1 VTGKRKALAV
11 QFQGLATLH
20 EINLAMTH
28 SSDHKEKVA
37 FVSRQKFVMM
47 PATFLDQLNKNK
59 EYAWVFLVLWDEA
72 SNANSAQIS
81 LSKLVDRCKMNVH
94 TIKDALKWLQESG
107 HVKKIEIIGMPN
119 EYKLSIEGSFANG
132 ADTPGLGEP
141 QALGSPRLRGALGTN
156 HSTVTQ
162 KTVENDGNAVIAR
175 DLEKDLTGVAKLP
188 ACCAG
193 AGNTGTSRDIPTES
207 SHPADAG
214 SGQLSLSGSIPKVD
228 GDGVGKE
235 SEETPRKGKL
245 LSTLPLPKSLEK
257 YKEKIF
263 EFWRGKQG
271 AKTLRSWKMQM
282 TELEKLQV
290 KYGDDA
296 VDEQLSAAILAGNW
310 HGIRVVNYER
320 YGIDANKK
328 RAATVDMNIHPSY
341 RPLSYD

>member
-1 VTGKRKALAV
+1 M
-11 QFQGLATLH
+11 
-20 EINLAMTH
+20 MTH
-28 SSDHKEKVA
+28 SNDHKEKIA

-107 HVKKIEIIGMPN
+107 HVKKIEIAGMPN
-119 EYKLSIEGSFANG
+119 EYKLSIEGSFVNG
-132 ADTPGLGEP
+132 ADTPGFVEP
-141 QALGSPRLRGALGTN
+141 QASGSPRLRGALGTN

-162 KTVENDGNAVIAR
+162 KTGENDQNAVIAR
-175 DLEKDLTGVAKLP
+175 DFKKDLTGVSTVP

-193 AGNTGTSRDIPTES
+193 AGNTGTHREPPTEA

-214 SGQLSLSGSIPKVD
+214 SDRLPLSSSNPKGN

-235 SEETPRKGKL
+235 SEETPRKGNL
-245 LSTLPLPKSLEK
+245 LSTLPLPKSLEQH
-257 YKEKIF
+257 KEKIF

-282 TELEKLQV
+282 TELEKLKV
-290 KYGDDA
+290 KYGDEA
-296 VDEQLSAAILAGNW
+296 VDEQLNAAILAGNW

-320 YGIDANKK
+320 YGLDTNKK